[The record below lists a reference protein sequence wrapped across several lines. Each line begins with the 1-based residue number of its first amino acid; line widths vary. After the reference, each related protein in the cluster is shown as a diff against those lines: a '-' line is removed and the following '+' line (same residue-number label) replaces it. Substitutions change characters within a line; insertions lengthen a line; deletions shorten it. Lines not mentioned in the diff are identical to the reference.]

1 MMKHTFLKTMVL
13 VLTLLGGVN
22 VAWADDVVETVTATM
37 DGWARMDNSAVNYDV
52 AASSHIEIKYE
63 TDKNF
68 YGLLC
73 FEIPAKSGYKVKS
86 AVLRL
91 VSKKISGNR
100 QTNFYK
106 LSTDISSKPAF
117 ANLAISDALASTAIG
132 TVKAEGESGKQ
143 ISSDAISAD
152 KYKTI
157 DLWQNSITLDAA
169 KVVAGEK
176 LNILFATS
184 TTDQTSNNNNS
195 NRFFGKNAEGFT
207 NDNISLTCAA
217 TDLVPQLTV
226 TYEEDS
232 DVKTDVI
239 TPLVDTYLRKGN
251 TADHGSETT
260 MELKTYAD
268 GDADF
273 VGYMSFEYSVPTG
286 MELQSAKLRVVS
298 AQIKGDRTLNFYS
311 FANDV
316 AGNAKYADYA
326 DAITAAKA
334 TTAVGTVSLEG
345 QSGKSVVSDD
355 ITTEKYQTIT
365 AWQNTVDLTDFVKTQ
380 TGNFGLLMARVDAD
394 ISNKI
399 FTSDATGISNS
410 NCTYF
415 NSCTASD
422 LVPQLTLV
430 FKKSEGGSDPTTPT
444 TDGDYTITINDS
456 EHGTVTADHTKAN
469 ENETVTLTV
478 TPTSDSYKLV
488 NLVIE
493 QVTDDEGDTPS
504 MAPRRT
510 SPSFVGYVEWT
521 KVNATTYTFTMP
533 ANNVVISATFTDN
546 PVARP
551 TITYD
556 EPNNKVTLHLTT
568 QPTGDEE
575 GFAVNTRLY
584 YTTDN
589 TDPKTSTT
597 RQEATADVDIDVTAD
612 ITIIRVVGVSSD
624 GHTSVEVNQVVSL
637 VRYLTVSKEWTAFCS
652 PETFAVP
659 EGLKVYTITAVTQP
673 TDASEAG
680 SVTLKEQTVIAEG
693 VPMVI
698 ENAGYANA
706 TRFRI
711 ENTTGS
717 IEAADKCSEFKGS
730 ATAASTLSSNT
741 SNYVLKNGVFIR
753 TTATK
758 VSKFGCYLEF
768 AASTSAPR
776 FSIVIDNNVTA
787 IKTLGVATLDEGAW
801 YNLNGVRMAQP
812 TQKGIYIHQGKKVVI
827 K

>member
-1 MMKHTFLKTMVL
+1 MMKQTFLKTMVL

-106 LSTDISSKPAF
+106 LATDISSKPAF

-157 DLWQNSITLDAA
+157 DLWQNSITLDIANMT
-169 KVVAGEK
+169 AGEK
-176 LNILFATS
+176 FNILFATS
-184 TTDQTSNNNNS
+184 TTEQSSTSNS

-207 NDNISLTCAA
+207 NSNISLTC
-217 TDLVPQLTV
+217 TSDELVPQLTV
-226 TYEEDS
+226 TYEEDT
-232 DVKTDVI
+232 DTKTVTN
-239 TPLVDTYLRKGN
+239 TP
-251 TADHGSETT
+251 TADTFLRYNNTTNNGSQTYIEVERTTNGET
-260 MELKTYAD
+260 
-268 GDADF
+268 DF
-273 VGYMSFEYSVPTG
+273 LGLMSFDIPTEEG
-286 MELQSAKLRVVS
+286 MEIDKVTLRLTTKRVKSTRATVS
-298 AQIKGDRTLNFYS
+298 VYDYPYTWAE
-311 FANDV
+311 
-316 AGNAKYADYA
+316 NAKYADHTA
-326 DAITAAKA
+326 NITAARGTIAKA
-334 TTAVGTVSLEG
+334 TFDPEG
-345 QSGKSVVSDD
+345 QLNKDVSGDEIATDAYKVITGWQNSIDLTSYVKSQTGTSFSIMLDADVDKGQLQFFSKEATAFTNSKTD
-355 ITTEKYQTIT
+355 IT
-365 AWQNTVDLTDFVKTQ
+365 NTDD
-380 TGNFGLLMARVDAD
+380 
-394 ISNKI
+394 
-399 FTSDATGISNS
+399 
-410 NCTYF
+410 
-415 NSCTASD
+415 D
-422 LVPQLTLV
+422 LVPQLIVL

-673 TDASEAG
+673 TDASETG

>member
-1 MMKHTFLKTMVL
+1 MSFDIPTEEGMEIDKVTLRLTTKRVKSTRATVSVYDYPYTWAENAKYADHTANITAARGTIAKATFDPEGQLNK
-13 VLTLLGGVN
+13 
-22 VAWADDVVETVTATM
+22 DVSGDEIAT
-37 DGWARMDNSAVNYDV
+37 DA
-52 AASSHIEIKYE
+52 
-63 TDKNF
+63 
-68 YGLLC
+68 
-73 FEIPAKSGYKVKS
+73 YKV
-86 AVLRL
+86 
-91 VSKKISGNR
+91 ITG
-100 QTNFYK
+100 
-106 LSTDISSKPAF
+106 
-117 ANLAISDALASTAIG
+117 
-132 TVKAEGESGKQ
+132 
-143 ISSDAISAD
+143 
-152 KYKTI
+152 
-157 DLWQNSITLDAA
+157 WQNSIDLTSYVKSQTGTSFSIMLDADVD
-169 KVVAGEK
+169 KGQLQFFSKE
-176 LNILFATS
+176 AT
-184 TTDQTSNNNNS
+184 
-195 NRFFGKNAEGFT
+195 AFT
-207 NDNISLTCAA
+207 NSKTDITNTDD
-217 TDLVPQLTV
+217 DLVPQLIV
-226 TYEEDS
+226 
-232 DVKTDVI
+232 
-239 TPLVDTYLRKGN
+239 L
-251 TADHGSETT
+251 
-260 MELKTYAD
+260 
-268 GDADF
+268 
-273 VGYMSFEYSVPTG
+273 
-286 MELQSAKLRVVS
+286 
-298 AQIKGDRTLNFYS
+298 
-311 FANDV
+311 
-316 AGNAKYADYA
+316 
-326 DAITAAKA
+326 
-334 TTAVGTVSLEG
+334 
-345 QSGKSVVSDD
+345 
-355 ITTEKYQTIT
+355 
-365 AWQNTVDLTDFVKTQ
+365 
-380 TGNFGLLMARVDAD
+380 
-394 ISNKI
+394 
-399 FTSDATGISNS
+399 
-410 NCTYF
+410 
-415 NSCTASD
+415 
-422 LVPQLTLV
+422 

-673 TDASEAG
+673 TDASETG